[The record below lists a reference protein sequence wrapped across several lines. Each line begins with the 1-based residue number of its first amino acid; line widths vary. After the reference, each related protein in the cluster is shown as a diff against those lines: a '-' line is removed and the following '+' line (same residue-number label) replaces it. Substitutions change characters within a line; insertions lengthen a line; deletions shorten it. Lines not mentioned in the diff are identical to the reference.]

1 MRGHH
6 CGKEEKVLLWQ
17 NFPGLFAY
25 LPQELKKNFPSD
37 DILMETIEK
46 TNSDQLNKKQDIYVK
61 KKNTISIY
69 YGIQGRLNHQDIEW
83 VINQQY

>member
-6 CGKEEKVLLWQ
+6 CGKEENVLLWQ

-46 TNSDQLNKKQDIYVK
+46 N
-61 KKNTISIY
+61 
-69 YGIQGRLNHQDIEW
+69 
-83 VINQQY
+83 